1 MFKNLFFTLL
11 VFFFVLF
18 LSSCEEPF
26 DIDTD
31 DAPPVIVIYGN
42 FTNERTYH
50 SINVSVSSPYF
61 DPQPNRGISDAE
73 VWIKSSAGDVYGFIE
88 NDTVPGLYQT
98 IDKVAGIPDLAYTL
112 SVKVDFD
119 NDGIKE
125 IYTATSYMLT
135 PTEIDFVRIQSL
147 SMMGRKSYAMY
158 LYSQDAPTED
168 YYLSRYKVNDTL
180 VLDKLSRT
188 SLMSD
193 RTFNGQYMNAM
204 LLHMFGD
211 IDDRNEERDENGD
224 ENRRVYLS
232 LGDVVTLSFGR
243 IEKGY
248 YNFINQC
255 TNEMRGESPFFGSPA
270 SNIITNISHGGRG
283 YFACYPLT
291 SIEIIVESGN
301 KE

>member
-1 MFKNLFFTLL
+1 MFKNWFFIVLI
-11 VFFFVLF
+11 FFSVPF

-26 DIDTD
+26 DIDTN
-31 DAPPVIVIYGN
+31 DAPPVIIIYGS
-42 FTNERTYH
+42 FTNECTYH
-50 SINVSVSSPYF
+50 SIQVSVSSSYF
-61 DPQPNRGISDAE
+61 DPQPNRGIPDAE
-73 VWIKSSAGDVYGFIE
+73 VWIKSSAGDMYRFIK

-112 SVKVDFD
+112 NVEVDFD
-119 NDGIKE
+119 NDGAKE

-135 PTEIDFVRIQSL
+135 PTEIDSVKIRNL
-147 SMMGRKSYAMY
+147 SMMGQKRYAMY
-158 LYSQDAPTED
+158 LYAQDVLTED
-168 YYLSRYKVNDTL
+168 YYLSTYKVNDTL
-180 VLDKLSRT
+180 VLNKLSQI

-193 RTFNGQYMNAM
+193 RTFNGQYMNNM
-204 LLHMFGD
+204 LLRMFGD
-211 IDDRNEERDENGD
+211 ANDRNEDRDEERE
-224 ENRRVYLS
+224 ENSRVYLD
-232 LGDVVTLSFGR
+232 LGDVVILSLGR

-255 TNEMRGESPFFGSPA
+255 RNEMEGESPFFGSPA

-291 SIEIIVESGN
+291 SIETILKSDD